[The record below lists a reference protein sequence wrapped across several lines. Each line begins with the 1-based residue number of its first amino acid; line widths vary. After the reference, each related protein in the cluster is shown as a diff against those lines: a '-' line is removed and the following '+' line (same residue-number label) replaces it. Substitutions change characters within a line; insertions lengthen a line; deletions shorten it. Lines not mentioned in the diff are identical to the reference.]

1 MIHRST
7 DAAFFNAVANHETVR
22 PFLGGEPGP
31 LDLTAVVENPAVVAL
46 RAEHGGWIYS
56 PLMSGAYELHTLCL
70 PEGRGRQQ
78 IAGAKL
84 GFRHMFAETDCL
96 EILTKC
102 PDDNGPARWA
112 SSYCGFRER
121 FHRPDAWEAG
131 VGVSYRAFTVDDW
144 MARDVE
150 CLAQGQAF
158 HAQLEAAKAAAGSDS
173 TIHADDPAHDRAVG
187 AALLMA
193 RAGQIHKG
201 AGIYN
206 RWAGFAGYAQIEV
219 LSPTV
224 LDIRDALIELRPAG
238 ALGVMV
244 RG

>member
-7 DAAFFNAVANHETVR
+7 DAAFFNAVANHESVR

-31 LDLTAVVENPAVVAL
+31 LDLAPVVENPAVIAL
-46 RAEHGGWIYS
+46 RAKHGGWIYS
-56 PLMSGAYELHTLCL
+56 PLISGAYELHTLCL

-78 IAGAKL
+78 IAGAKE
-84 GFRHMFAETDCL
+84 GFRWMFVETDCL

-121 FHRPDAWEAG
+121 FHRPEAWGPG

-144 MARDVE
+144 MARDAE
-150 CLAQGQAF
+150 CLVQGQAF
-158 HAQLEAAKAAAGSDS
+158 HARLEAAKAGSDS
-173 TIHADDPAHDRAVG
+173 PAHPDDPAHDRAVG

-193 RAGQIHKG
+193 RAGHTHKG
-201 AGIYN
+201 VGIYN
-206 RWAGFAGYAQIEV
+206 RWAAFAGYAQIEA
-219 LSPTV
+219 LSPSV
-224 LDIRDALIELRPAG
+224 IDIRDALIELRPGG